1 MTLSEFNAL
10 LESHDVKPE
19 IELREDLHIVDLGV
33 DSFEILMVLG
43 DLENLAGKALD
54 LSLDS
59 TIGELLAK
67 MTAAGK

>member
-54 LSLDS
+54 LSRDS

>member
-19 IELREDLHIVDLGV
+19 IELREDLHLVDLGV